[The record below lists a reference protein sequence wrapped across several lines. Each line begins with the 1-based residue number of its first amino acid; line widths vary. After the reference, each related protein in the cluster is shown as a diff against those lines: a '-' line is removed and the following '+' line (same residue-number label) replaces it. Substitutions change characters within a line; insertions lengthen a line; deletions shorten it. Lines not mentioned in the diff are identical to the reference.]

1 MYLISVYFDEET
13 NKVLKKL
20 IKEVAI
26 ASGNTFM
33 IDNNVP
39 PHMTVAAVETKDE
52 KKLKEKFEELKGKFN
67 SEEKDSFGNDTGK
80 TNSDKSDSG
89 KIDIV
94 SVGQLFPYVIYVIP
108 VLNKY
113 LQGLV
118 QEVYDILNDIPEIKQ
133 SRYYMPYSW
142 LPHITIGKKLSK
154 DEMVKAFEVLQK
166 YFVPIKASV
175 VYMGL
180 AKTNPYEEIVGF
192 ELSD

>member
-1 MYLISVYFDEET
+1 M
-13 NKVLKKL
+13 
-20 IKEVAI
+20 
-26 ASGNTFM
+26 
-33 IDNNVP
+33 
-39 PHMTVAAVETKDE
+39 
-52 KKLKEKFEELKGKFN
+52 
-67 SEEKDSFGNDTGK
+67 
-80 TNSDKSDSG
+80 
-89 KIDIV
+89 
-94 SVGQLFPYVIYVIP
+94 
-108 VLNKY
+108 LNEY

-118 QEVYDILNDIPEIKQ
+118 QEVYNILNDIPEIKQ

-154 DEMVKAFEVLQK
+154 DEMVKAFEALQK